1 MSMKEK
7 KTVLVSEARQ
17 EIEFFISETLKEKGL
32 KRRELFEHLDFCPCC
47 FSVFVQCPF
56 CSSRIPLSWK
66 CPECQKVLPLESL
79 ISALA
84 LRVSEKL
91 DRRG

>member
-1 MSMKEK
+1 MKEK

-32 KRRELFEHLDFCPCC
+32 KRRELFEHLDSCPCC

-56 CSSRIPLSWK
+56 CSSRIPFSWS
-66 CPECQKVLPLESL
+66 CPECKKVLPLESL
-79 ISALA
+79 ISSLA
-84 LRVSEKL
+84 LKVSDAIE
-91 DRRG
+91 RRG